1 MEETLNLILM
11 QVKDINKKVT
21 AYDQKFAG
29 IDEKFAEVNE
39 KFEKVYTVMN
49 EKFAETDEKFEKV
62 YAVMN
67 EKFAETD
74 EKFEKVYAVMNE
86 KFEKLTQDISQEIKE
101 FVNVIENR
109 EFKIK
114 RTLNNHYNENI
125 KNYKLHGIRL
135 SKLEI
140 YQQKIKYAVAQ
151 LNQEI
156 IT

>member
-11 QVKDINKKVT
+11 QVKDINNKVT
-21 AYDQKFAG
+21 AYDQKFAE
-29 IDEKFAEVNE
+29 IDEKFAEV
-39 KFEKVYTVMN
+39 YTVM
-49 EKFAETDEKFEKV
+49 DEKFEK
-62 YAVMN
+62 Y
-67 EKFAETD
+67 
-74 EKFEKVYAVMNE
+74 
-86 KFEKLTQDISQEIKE
+86 TQDISQELKE
-101 FVNVIENR
+101 IVNAVENR

-151 LNQEI
+151 LNEEI

>member
-21 AYDQKFAG
+21 AYEQKFSEIYAVM
-29 IDEKFAEVNE
+29 DEKFAEVD
-39 KFEKVYTVMN
+39 K
-49 EKFAETDEKFEKV
+49 KFEKV
-62 YAVMN
+62 YAVMD
-67 EKFAETD
+67 EKFAEVD
-74 EKFEKVYAVMNE
+74 KKFEKVYAVMDE
-86 KFEKLTQDISQEIKE
+86 KFEKYTQDISQELKE
-101 FVNVIENR
+101 IVNAVENR

-114 RTLNNHYNENI
+114 RILNNHYNENI
-125 KNYKLHGIRL
+125 KNYKLYGIRL